1 MASFL
6 AFLQALPAFI
16 ASLPYLFQVLL
27 KVMNL
32 IEKFVLW
39 ADQKGLNLWL
49 EDLEGT
55 IDQLDK
61 AKTPEEKRT
70 AAKDLASIIRKLRS

>member
-27 KVMNL
+27 KL
-32 IEKFVLW
+32 ISLLEKFVLW
-39 ADQKGLNLWL
+39 AEQKGLNAWL
-49 EDLEGT
+49 SDLEGT
-55 IDQLDK
+55 IDKIDQ
-61 AKTPEEKRT
+61 AKTPEEKRS
-70 AAKDLASIIRKLRS
+70 AAKDLALILRKLRE